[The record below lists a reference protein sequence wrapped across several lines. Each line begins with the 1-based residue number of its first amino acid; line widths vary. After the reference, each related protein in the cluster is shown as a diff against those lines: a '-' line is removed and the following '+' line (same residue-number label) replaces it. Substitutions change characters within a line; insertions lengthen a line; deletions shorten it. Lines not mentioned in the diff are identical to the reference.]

1 MRVLIPL
8 FVILILIACN
18 NRANN
23 KDDVKDSARKD
34 TTGSIITS
42 PAGDTLFTGFG
53 NEPFWAVYVI
63 ENTKI
68 VFHPMDGND
77 VEVPFVAPATVDSLT
92 SRYASASV
100 NADLVLIVTKKNCSD
115 GMSDETHQYAVDLTV
130 NKIHYSGCGR
140 EGK

>member
-1 MRVLIPL
+1 MRIIIPIIAIL
-8 FVILILIACN
+8 FIMGCN
-18 NRANN
+18 NQA
-23 KDDVKDSARKD
+23 KDKEDIKDSARKD
-34 TTGSIITS
+34 TTGIVNT

-63 ENTKI
+63 GNTKI

-77 VEVPFVAPATVDSLT
+77 VEVPFVAAATVDSLT

-115 GMSDETHQYAVDLTV
+115 GMSDETHKYEVDLTV